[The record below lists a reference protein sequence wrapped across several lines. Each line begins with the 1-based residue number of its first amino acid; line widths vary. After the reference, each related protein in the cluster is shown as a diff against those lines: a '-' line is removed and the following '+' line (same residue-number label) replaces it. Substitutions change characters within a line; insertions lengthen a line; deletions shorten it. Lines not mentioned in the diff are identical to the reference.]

1 MCIIDKS
8 KMLISNLPKV
18 YIIQYDN
25 ISKVITKNEEKT
37 RNENGFNCIAKVPNQ
52 KVLLCGT
59 FNGEMLPYSI
69 KENKF
74 ELLKMQIKKNSPI
87 TSIAVKD
94 KVIAYS
100 YEEGSIIL
108 I

>member
-1 MCIIDKS
+1 MKRTPWQPEQQVQ
-8 KMLISNLPKV
+8 MLS
-18 YIIQYDN
+18 
-25 ISKVITKNEEKT
+25 
-37 RNENGFNCIAKVPNQ
+37 
-52 KVLLCGT
+52 
-59 FNGEMLPYSI
+59 YSI

-74 ELLKMQIKKNSPI
+74 ELFNMQIKKNSPI

>member
-1 MCIIDKS
+1 
-8 KMLISNLPKV
+8 MLS
-18 YIIQYDN
+18 
-25 ISKVITKNEEKT
+25 
-37 RNENGFNCIAKVPNQ
+37 
-52 KVLLCGT
+52 
-59 FNGEMLPYSI
+59 YSI